1 MKNKIFMPQ
10 GVEDTHYNQFEI
22 KENATA
28 SFKDICKVHGYRQVL
43 TPTLEYYDLFTD
55 GTIHKDNM
63 FKLIDGDGKILVLR
77 PDVTTPIA
85 RMVAT
90 NYKEASGYLKFSYV
104 SNVFR
109 INDEQSGNKREFVQG
124 GIENIGDCK
133 PDSDA
138 EVISL
143 AIKNLLNW
151 GINEFKIDLGHA
163 GFLKSATDVKIT
175 MEDKKHIFNLI
186 ENKNQGELC
195 LLLENLNIS
204 EDIKKKIIQLPF
216 LYGRPKDVLEK
227 AESLVW
233 NDRMHSS
240 LQNLKEVYSIL
251 CEYGYEQY
259 ISVDLG
265 MNSHINYYTGLI
277 FKGYVS
283 RYGKAVLSGGRY
295 DDLSSHY
302 GHHLP
307 ATGFGINID
316 ELLEAM
322 KMFGLKEEL
331 KCFTDYL
338 ILYDEET
345 RKSGFELAST
355 LRSKGFIVESDK
367 VQGDMKMHILN
378 ASSRNIREILQI
390 SEGKV
395 KVIDLRGNQL
405 YACTLSQFV
414 NKLNLEDSW
423 VSIH

>member
-1 MKNKIFMPQ
+1 MKNKIFIPQ

-22 KENATA
+22 KENVIT
-28 SFKDICKVHGYRQVL
+28 SFKEICKAHGYRQVL

-55 GTIHKDNM
+55 GTIHKDHM
-63 FKLIDGDGKILVLR
+63 VKLIDGDGKILVLR
-77 PDVTTPIA
+77 PDVTTPIV

-90 NYKEASGYLKFSYV
+90 NYKETFGYLKFSYV

-109 INDEQSGNKREFVQG
+109 INDEQCGNKREFIQG
-124 GIENIGDCK
+124 GIEFIGDCK

-143 AIKNLLNW
+143 AIKTLLNC
-151 GINEFKIDLGHA
+151 GIKEFKIDLGHV
-163 GFLKSATDVKIT
+163 GFFKAVTDVDISL
-175 MEDKKHIFNLI
+175 EDKKYIVNLV
-186 ENKNQGELC
+186 ENKNQGELY
-195 LLLENLNIS
+195 LFLENLNIS
-204 EDIKKKIIQLPF
+204 DDHKKRIMQLPILF
-216 LYGRPKDVLEK
+216 GHPEEVLMK
-227 AESLVW
+227 AECMIW
-233 NDRMHSS
+233 NDKMNSS
-240 LQNLKEVYSIL
+240 LKNLKKVYSIL
-251 CEYGYEQY
+251 CEYGYEDY
-259 ISVDLG
+259 ITFDLG
-265 MNSHINYYTGLI
+265 MIHHIDYYTGLI

-322 KMFGLKEEL
+322 KMFRLKEEL

-355 LRSKGFIVESDK
+355 LRTKGFIVESDK
-367 VQGDMKMHILN
+367 VQVDMKNHILN
-378 ASSRNIREILQI
+378 ATSRNVREILQI
-390 SEGKV
+390 SKDKV

-405 YACTLSQFV
+405 YICTLAQFIK
-414 NKLNLEDSW
+414 NLNLEELL